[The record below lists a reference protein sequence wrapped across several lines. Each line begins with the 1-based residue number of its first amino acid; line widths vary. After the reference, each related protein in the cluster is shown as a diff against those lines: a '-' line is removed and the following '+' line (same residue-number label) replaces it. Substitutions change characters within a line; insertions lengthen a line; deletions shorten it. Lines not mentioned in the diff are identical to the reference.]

1 MRLMKSFAEQV
12 VATFAFVFFDTTQ
25 GMRSRGLVRVLVSV
39 LALSGFLAYGT
50 AHGVA
55 AADEAVSGMVWERHG
70 EWHLNGSLAV
80 LRLGEAIP
88 PGGLLTAG
96 AEGPSH
102 SMTVLM
108 PDGQR
113 MLCECY
119 DAKSCSQGFRV
130 PAITPR
136 PSPEVWN
143 MFVGVRNAL
152 LLRPASAEAPF
163 STPTGRAAT
172 AGKVEM
178 VAAMS
183 PQGEVS
189 IAPALRV
196 LPSGQYSLSVA
207 NDGSQAASS
216 PTATQPLNWTAG
228 QKAAPVRLPEPG
240 LYRIR
245 VLDQTHVPRMEIEVL
260 TTTAASLA
268 VEAAGLKQARETVM
282 WWNQTRGGWSLH
294 DFLRV
299 YLQAREIQAREKEN
313 Q

>member
-1 MRLMKSFAEQV
+1 
-12 VATFAFVFFDTTQ
+12 
-25 GMRSRGLVRVLVSV
+25 MRSRGLLCLFVSV
-39 LALSGFLAYGT
+39 IVLSGFLAYGT
-50 AHGVA
+50 AHGVG
-55 AADEAVSGMVWERHG
+55 AADEALSGMVWERHG
-70 EWHLNGSLAV
+70 EWHLNGSSAV

-96 AEGPSH
+96 AEIPSN

-119 DAKSCSQGFRV
+119 EAKSCSQGFRV

-136 PSPEVWN
+136 PSPAVWE
-143 MFVGVRNAL
+143 MFIAVRNVL
-152 LLRPASAEAPF
+152 LLRPPSAEMPF

-178 VAAMS
+178 VASMS

-189 IAPALRV
+189 ITPALRV
-196 LPSGQYSLSVA
+196 LPSGQYSLSVN

-216 PTATQPLNWTAG
+216 PTAPQSLNWTAG

-268 VEAAGLKQARETVM
+268 AEAAGLKQVRETVM
-282 WWNQTRGGWSLH
+282 GWNQTRGGWSLH

-299 YLQAREIQAREKEN
+299 YLQAREKEN